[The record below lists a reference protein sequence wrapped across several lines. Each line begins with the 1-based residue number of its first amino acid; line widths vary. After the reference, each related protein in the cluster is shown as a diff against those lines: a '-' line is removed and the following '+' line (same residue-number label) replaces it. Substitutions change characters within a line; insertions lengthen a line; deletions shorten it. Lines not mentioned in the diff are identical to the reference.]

1 MNLVGVLIRTM
12 NLVVGVVGL
21 FERQTDLYS
30 EQVVRKVRSVVVV
43 GVGCQIM
50 ILVVDFV
57 LQISF
62 LLVGV
67 VAVDLQ
73 KVKLYFEP
81 ELQKF
86 LAELEVVRIILLG
99 LVEL

>member
-1 MNLVGVLIRTM
+1 MNLVGALIRTM

-21 FERQTDLYS
+21 FARQTDLYS
-30 EQVVRKVRSVVVV
+30 GQVVRIVRSVVV
-43 GVGCQIM
+43 GVECQIM
-50 ILVVDFV
+50 ILVVDSV

-62 LLVGV
+62 ILVEV
-67 VAVDLQ
+67 VAVDLR

-86 LAELEVVRIILLG
+86 LAELEVVRISLLG